1 MKNTVIKSTI
11 LASSL
16 FFSNA
21 IFANNE
27 TQYSD
32 QLKHWSIGIGS
43 YAFVI
48 ANDND
53 YDDDYYDDGDYVFS
67 GLSLSAAY
75 AFNNHFQIRGTY
87 FSLEEDDLNNL
98 ESKGYDLMA
107 YGGVGFAKKGFRG
120 YGGAGLFSDEWSIKN
135 AGYSSEVSFSGFQVG
150 GGLGYNWGP
159 VALDFVLTLRK
170 ADEYEDEFTQS
181 GTYIAMSGNL
191 SVSYLF

>member
-1 MKNTVIKSTI
+1 MKINLIKSALLT
-11 LASSL
+11 SSII
-16 FFSNA
+16 FSNA
-21 IFANNE
+21 IYANNE
-27 TQYSD
+27 AQYSE
-32 QLKHWSIGIGS
+32 QLNHWSIGIGS

-48 ANDND
+48 TNDD
-53 YDDDYYDDGDYVFS
+53 DSYYYDDDSDYEFG

-87 FSLEEDDLNNL
+87 FSLEEEDMSVF

-120 YGGAGLFSDEWSIKN
+120 YGGAGIFSDEWSIDN
-135 AGYSSEVSFSGFQVG
+135 SSYSSKVSFSGVQAG

-170 ADEYEDEFTQS
+170 AKEYEAELTQS
-181 GTYIAMSGNL
+181 GTYLAMSGNL